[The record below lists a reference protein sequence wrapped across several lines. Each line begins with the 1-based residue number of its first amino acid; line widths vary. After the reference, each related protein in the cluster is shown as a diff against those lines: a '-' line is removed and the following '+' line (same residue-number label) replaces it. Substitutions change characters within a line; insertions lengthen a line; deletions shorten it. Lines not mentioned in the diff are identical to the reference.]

1 MATTKTR
8 RISADEQEWRA
19 TASAASVHSAALEG
33 QHLAPA
39 DAADSAAYV
48 SGEITLAEFGMRTR
62 KRHGVA

>member
-8 RISADEQEWRA
+8 RLNVGEQKRRA
-19 TASAASVHSAALEG
+19 TAAAASVHSAALEG

-48 SGEITLAEFGMRTR
+48 DGEITLDELGTRTR

>member
-8 RISADEQEWRA
+8 QISAAEQERRA
-19 TASAASVHSAALEG
+19 TASATSVHSAALEG

-48 SGEITLAEFGMRTR
+48 SGEITLAELGMRTR